1 MTRAASGIN
10 LFEIADEAGTNVVV
24 SNLTTTISEEAE
36 KKISTVIYIDTAK
49 GSLTTNNFTVNT
61 SSASSAAK
69 PVIGISI
76 GATTP
81 AKNISITNSNPG
93 KIDISSDNTDDSIIL
108 DNINNS
114 NPNQVI
120 NITTKYDVND
130 VYELIDKLADPSLER
145 VRLTADFM
153 YGVNGQVN
161 LDKDID
167 LNNHTLTVTSTR
179 DTEPFSVSNTSVT
192 ISNGSLNMKRNT
204 TPEPNP
210 TRIVIGDNGSLTLNN
225 VDFSSN
231 VSGIYVKGNSS
242 ELNVIDS
249 SIVVDGVYPVQTVAA
264 LPTPTNLTINI
275 ENSVL
280 ESKLSSGVGMLFNID
295 GTLDIKNSQLSGG
308 YIGLIARGGN
318 VKISDNSKILS
329 RGTETVKAGEEWQ
342 YLFSPEGFENLPDN
356 LKGYDDW
363 GEGTIVAY
371 AALVIGN
378 ATKGSYVYPTTVE
391 LYDST
396 VSMTINEG
404 NALAKDIFIA
414 SANNQDV
421 TFITDDSSA
430 IQTIIDYG
438 EYSAWRGDT
447 CYVQLE
453 GGNKIHL
460 VSDVTEP

>member
-1 MTRAASGIN
+1 M
-10 LFEIADEAGTNVVV
+10 
-24 SNLTTTISEEAE
+24 
-36 KKISTVIYIDTAK
+36 
-49 GSLTTNNFTVNT
+49 
-61 SSASSAAK
+61 
-69 PVIGISI
+69 
-76 GATTP
+76 
-81 AKNISITNSNPG
+81 
-93 KIDISSDNTDDSIIL
+93 
-108 DNINNS
+108 
-114 NPNQVI
+114 
-120 NITTKYDVND
+120 
-130 VYELIDKLADPSLER
+130 IDKLADPSLER